1 MAWDGKVTNVGLSL
15 LEQWGTG
22 SQTLH
27 IDKATIG
34 TGTVPTASLIA
45 STTVA
50 GEIGE
55 TPITGSSVVT
65 GGIQYQVQ
73 VQPQT
78 AAYTLHQIGVWG
90 HLGDSGTATLIAVF
104 QEEDGINIPA
114 DADEPGYALTVYC
127 TVAMSNTGS
136 ITINLSGGAY
146 ATLDMM
152 NAALALKA
160 PIASPA
166 LTGTPTAP
174 TAAAGTNT
182 TQIATTAFVQT
193 GLAGKQNTLTF
204 DTTPTSGSTNPVT
217 SGGVYAKI
225 GAVGNTPLQTQVTNL
240 SNKVASVAWTPAEST
255 TLLSFLLDKIKD
267 RGAMP
272 FSFVKVGSV
281 VVTDVPNLI
290 KSNEFCGIVN
300 GSNQRMVVKIWI
312 YTTSYALPVGGV
324 WTRPILNNAWNG
336 SSEWA
341 YTPDAS
347 TLGISENSVDN
358 TALHAINTGD
368 FVYWNGTLRKAT
380 ANIAVGATLSTSNL
394 TAVSG
399 GGLNALQAQMGWSNT
414 AGFHNSIFRGKSL
427 GTSVTAAQWAA
438 IGAGTFD
445 DLFIGDYWTINGI
458 VWRIAAFDY
467 WYNCGDTACTTHHV
481 VIVPDANLLAAD
493 GSTTHWMNATKTTE
507 GAYVGS
513 DFYTGNNGNTG
524 KSQCTTKINSA
535 FGAGH
540 ILTHREYLQNAV
552 RDGYGSAGAWY
563 NSTLECMN
571 EQMVYGGKVFGDIM
585 HGTNIPA
592 SYTISKSQLP
602 LFALAPSFICNRAH
616 WWLRDVVSATDFADV
631 YVSGY
636 CSCHGA
642 AFAWV
647 GLRPAFGIRA

>member
-27 IDKATIG
+27 IDKVTIG
-34 TGTVPTASLIA
+34 TGTVPSASMIA

-114 DADEPGYALTVYC
+114 EADEPGYALTVYC
-127 TVAMSNTGS
+127 TVAMINTGS

-174 TAAAGTNT
+174 TAAEGTNT
-182 TQIATTAFVQT
+182 TQIATTSFVQT
-193 GLAGKQNTLTF
+193 GLAGKQDTLTF
-204 DTTPTSGSTNPVT
+204 DSTPTSGSTNPVT
-217 SGGVYAKI
+217 SGGVYEKI
-225 GAVGNTPLQTQVTNL
+225 GAVGNTPLQTQIT
-240 SNKVASVAWTPAEST
+240 A
-255 TLLSFLLDKIKD
+255 
-267 RGAMP
+267 
-272 FSFVKVGSV
+272 
-281 VVTDVPNLI
+281 
-290 KSNEFCGIVN
+290 
-300 GSNQRMVVKIWI
+300 
-312 YTTSYALPVGGV
+312 
-324 WTRPILNNAWNG
+324 LNNAAAALESGAAILATGNTHVTIAAG
-336 SSEWA
+336 QFV
-341 YTPDAS
+341 YVRNHS
-347 TLGISENSVDN
+347 TLSEG
-358 TALHAINTGD
+358 L
-368 FVYWNGTLRKAT
+368 YT
-380 ANIAVGATLSTSNL
+380 ANSAIAANATLSTSNL
-394 TAVSG
+394 TAVPNG
-399 GGLNALQAQMGWSNT
+399 GGLNLLKADIDTLDSKITDIVANN
-414 AGFHNSIFRGKSL
+414 AGFHNSLFRGKSL

-467 WYNCGDTACTTHHV
+467 WYNCGDSACTTHHV
-481 VIVPDANLLAAD
+481 VIVPDANLVAAN
-493 GSTTHWMNATKTTE
+493 GSTTHWMNATDTTE

-524 KSQCTTKINSA
+524 KAQCTTKINSA

-552 RDGYGSAGAWY
+552 TNGYGSAGAWY
-563 NSTLECMN
+563 GSTLECMN

-585 HGTNIPA
+585 HGSNIPA
-592 SYTISKSQLP
+592 SYTICKSQLP
-602 LFALAPSFICNRAH
+602 LFALAPSFICNRVS
-616 WWLRDVVSATDFADV
+616 WWLRDVVSASDFADV
-631 YVSGY
+631 DSYGR
-636 CSCHGA
+636 CTCPGA